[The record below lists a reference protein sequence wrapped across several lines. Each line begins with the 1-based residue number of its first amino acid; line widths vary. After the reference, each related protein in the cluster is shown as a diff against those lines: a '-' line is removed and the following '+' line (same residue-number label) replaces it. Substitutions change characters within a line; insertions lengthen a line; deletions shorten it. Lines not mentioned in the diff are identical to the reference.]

1 MMKKNFKYIAIL
13 SLAAATGLSFSACS
27 LDEENPGGSTMEN
40 FATSVEGMETLINQ
54 CYFGAERFLYGTE
67 FYQDITEGSTDLW
80 TTTANTIGR
89 QEYFWFHAGSSPAIS
104 WTNGYL
110 YACYDGIG
118 SCNKVLE
125 TVDKTPYTT
134 DAERKLTIAKAR
146 FMRAVYFFNLVEQFG
161 AVEMLTETQ
170 SAPDYAPVK
179 TDPLTIY
186 KEVIIP
192 DLEYAAENLEKGTD
206 ATTTTPTKKAAL
218 GFLAKACLQTTEY
231 GTQEFVAKAL
241 ETSKKLIADCES
253 GGAQYGAYMYPNYGD
268 VFAEKNNYENKEALW
283 KHRWYAGADG
293 HGSSNGN
300 HKLNRNDE
308 NFLCAVT
315 SFGAVVDNIE
325 TRQSWDDCRTGKFMP
340 TQHLLSLYVQD
351 DGTLDPRFHQSFTT
365 SWKANT
371 DFTWSEAICHNYN
384 KDASVS
390 GQSIS
395 KGDLAIKFAMP
406 QDPDYSALISNKAT
420 SPYLLID
427 YRDVYND
434 AARNVNMQLHGKENL
449 MRYFYPSLNK
459 HNSSNYY
466 IVNAK
471 KNRIGNLNATF
482 IMRMAEVYLIAAE
495 ADILLNNTGEA
506 LTYINKIRTRA
517 QAKPLTGTPTI
528 RTILDERGRE
538 LCGEYCR
545 FYDLKRTGMLKDA
558 KYLQET
564 HPDLAQYFKPE
575 YALRPFSDTFLG
587 SISNAGDWQNPG
599 YAIAK

>member
-1 MMKKNFKYIAIL
+1 MKKNFKNIAIL
-13 SLAAATGLSFSACS
+13 SIAAATGLSFSACS
-27 LDEENPGGSTMEN
+27 LEEENPGGSTMEN
-40 FATSVEGMETLINQ
+40 FATSVEGMETLVNQ

-67 FYQDITEGSTDLW
+67 LYQDITEGSTDLW

-125 TVDKTPYTT
+125 TVNKTPYTT

-170 SAPDYAPVK
+170 STPDYAPAK

-218 GFLAKACLQTTEY
+218 GFLAKAYLQTTEY
-231 GTQEFVAKAL
+231 GTQEFVSKAL

-253 GGAQYGAYMYPNYGD
+253 GGSQYGAYLYPTYED

-300 HKLNRNDE
+300 YKLNRNDE

-351 DGTLDPRFHQSFTT
+351 DGTLDPRFHKSFTT
-365 SWKANT
+365 SWNANT
-371 DFTWSEAICHNYN
+371 NFTWSEAICHNYN

-390 GQSIS
+390 GQNIS
-395 KGDLAIKFAMP
+395 KGDLAIKFTMP
-406 QDPDYSALISNKAT
+406 QDPDYSALISNKAK
-420 SPYLLID
+420 SPYLLVD
-427 YRDVYND
+427 YKDVYND
-434 AARNVNMQLHGKENL
+434 AARNVNMQLNGKENL

-495 ADILLNNTGEA
+495 ADILLNNTSEA

-528 RTILDERGRE
+528 RIILDERGRE

-545 FYDLKRTGMLKDA
+545 FYDLKRTGMFKDS

-587 SISNAGDWQNPG
+587 SISNAGEWQNPG
-599 YAIAK
+599 YSIAK